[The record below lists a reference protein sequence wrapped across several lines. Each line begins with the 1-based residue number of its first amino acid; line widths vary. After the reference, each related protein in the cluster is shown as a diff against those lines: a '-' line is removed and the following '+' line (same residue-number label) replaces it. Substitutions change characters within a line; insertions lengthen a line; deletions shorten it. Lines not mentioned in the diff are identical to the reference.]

1 MEFEFHFVRPE
12 PRILN
17 NAETQATLL
26 RDADLDELR
35 GTPDPEMEDF
45 AQELGGILG
54 ADFPPRRL
62 ISASV
67 DTDNPFAVNDVR
79 RAAIKHRVSAYFGTS
94 DLFVDAS
101 GISGAIAPEFYVTN
115 SLGTAWAQVSERT
128 IDWAFADALR
138 APVSEGVWVRIT
150 TYDPRPDEF
159 GHSMRF
165 HLLDSGEIK
174 VVWARSTNEIF
185 DVQWRQAVT
194 YEEARAQLLAF
205 ADRCPTTLHHYWQD
219 PQRHGNAP
227 VAESSIKTCDLSQR
241 SQYRLRRLGAFRELP
256 PRVPLRL
263 HDQFEFALELG
274 KDQEG
279 QWRASLK
286 RSPYEGVEKNF
297 ESPDTLLE
305 IAEAYTCK
313 ERGKVLD
320 YFPETAEIPAPL
332 AHTVSAVVLPERD
345 EPWTNSSVCRMHLC
359 AMSHNFAA
367 VGSVENFFQKI
378 NRDFASWFD
387 VIDPHNAE
395 RGQIKIKIP
404 RKESNRAFD
413 LLTAVAMRHGVS
425 LVVDNSEVLFNSSGR
440 RREGQWRSTAEL
452 FESGQCRNR
461 WEVATPQ
468 VLLEAMVLNYSN
480 WQLRLTYTSEDHP
493 RCRQILIVEPNSQE
507 HDRFTITAYESG
519 SFFHEQ
525 WRSRTTREATSL
537 SQGQTLDLIQQVA
550 YEPLQLDEFIHWDSR
565 LGYSLGPEELPFE
578 ISTHTRKSTSLDDR
592 LFKKALREFASEE
605 AGGWIEITDVRTP
618 GDFLRIEPADNPGW
632 VITKWGYNRGGTERG
647 NVYASDMDAA
657 TEIYQSF
664 VGDNWTS
671 LDRRRIKVEPKRAHT
686 PLYVHFPK
694 TQTHTSHHELVHEF
708 YAQEQPDLDVPPPGM
723 EDVCRDLEGFLKQK
737 YVPQQRVKI
746 LVDPVDTERI
756 RGICQIAMKHH
767 ALVFDDD
774 RGLLANGV
782 GSDMQVGSGARLT
795 NSLGSFWREV
805 SGRTLDLAFE
815 DALRPRHPTDVWLKV
830 GIGRNFIRPSDTLSS
845 TLEADGSWLMTW
857 QFAETALGVHKK
869 NLEFRASNY
878 EEAREL
884 LLAFADRSPYL
895 EHLPWQESEAK
906 TTSENVTLVQRAAM
920 PLRRFEAVLEL
931 PRGTMMPLQDKNGE
945 RLLFG
950 QTRTGRWLAALSRD
964 NGFVATRT
972 FTSGQ
977 GVVEFARW
985 YVAADVAEVN
995 DVFKAFIPSLEERW
1009 APRGMAEVSFLML
1022 PQRAEPWADTTVVH
1036 FQHWLAQNNHA
1047 ASEQMRGFVG
1057 ALLEARSAGLQFT
1070 SSAGGAVEAQALT
1083 SVWVDRAGLLDTLT
1097 QMSNIAVAH
1106 GISMVV
1112 NGNHVLLNFAWT
1124 ATDSSNICLMM
1135 KGTDS
1140 FTSKSWMQPSSA
1152 AFAQAIQRIA
1162 DDEKVVVCNRIHTGP
1177 GVADEDFQEFLM
1189 VIETDKRGYCLSYEL
1204 PGGMKNDAHDLS
1216 GGQVSDAFK
1225 IFVQSPTQLLGSV
1238 SWDSF
1243 GQSQM
1248 LTAELERFEMQSNL
1262 FEPVPLGADN
1272 LHELQAVRLP
1282 ATGDFIQVLD
1292 SQVEGD
1298 YIRVYNDS
1306 GRFRTGF
1313 LVSWGHDFGQIENYQ
1328 RKTKHLDEALKLVA
1342 HYVAGDRREFAGLGW
1357 KRREVKGR

>member
-12 PRILN
+12 PRFLN

-26 RDADLDELR
+26 RAADLDELR

-62 ISASV
+62 ISATV
-67 DTDNPFAVNDVR
+67 DTEDPFVVGDIR
-79 RAAIKHRVSAYFGTS
+79 RAALKHRVSAFVGTS

-227 VAESSIKTCDLSQR
+227 VAETSIKTCELSQR

-256 PRVPLRL
+256 PGVPLRL

-345 EPWTNSSVCRMHLC
+345 DPWTNSSVCRMHLC

-565 LGYSLGPEELPFE
+565 LGYSLGPEELPFK

-782 GSDMQVGSGARLT
+782 GSDMQVGSGAR
-795 NSLGSFWREV
+795 
-805 SGRTLDLAFE
+805 
-815 DALRPRHPTDVWLKV
+815 
-830 GIGRNFIRPSDTLSS
+830 
-845 TLEADGSWLMTW
+845 
-857 QFAETALGVHKK
+857 
-869 NLEFRASNY
+869 
-878 EEAREL
+878 
-884 LLAFADRSPYL
+884 
-895 EHLPWQESEAK
+895 
-906 TTSENVTLVQRAAM
+906 
-920 PLRRFEAVLEL
+920 
-931 PRGTMMPLQDKNGE
+931 
-945 RLLFG
+945 
-950 QTRTGRWLAALSRD
+950 
-964 NGFVATRT
+964 
-972 FTSGQ
+972 
-977 GVVEFARW
+977 
-985 YVAADVAEVN
+985 
-995 DVFKAFIPSLEERW
+995 
-1009 APRGMAEVSFLML
+1009 
-1022 PQRAEPWADTTVVH
+1022 
-1036 FQHWLAQNNHA
+1036 
-1047 ASEQMRGFVG
+1047 
-1057 ALLEARSAGLQFT
+1057 
-1070 SSAGGAVEAQALT
+1070 
-1083 SVWVDRAGLLDTLT
+1083 
-1097 QMSNIAVAH
+1097 
-1106 GISMVV
+1106 
-1112 NGNHVLLNFAWT
+1112 
-1124 ATDSSNICLMM
+1124 
-1135 KGTDS
+1135 
-1140 FTSKSWMQPSSA
+1140 
-1152 AFAQAIQRIA
+1152 
-1162 DDEKVVVCNRIHTGP
+1162 
-1177 GVADEDFQEFLM
+1177 
-1189 VIETDKRGYCLSYEL
+1189 
-1204 PGGMKNDAHDLS
+1204 
-1216 GGQVSDAFK
+1216 
-1225 IFVQSPTQLLGSV
+1225 
-1238 SWDSF
+1238 
-1243 GQSQM
+1243 
-1248 LTAELERFEMQSNL
+1248 
-1262 FEPVPLGADN
+1262 
-1272 LHELQAVRLP
+1272 
-1282 ATGDFIQVLD
+1282 
-1292 SQVEGD
+1292 
-1298 YIRVYNDS
+1298 
-1306 GRFRTGF
+1306 
-1313 LVSWGHDFGQIENYQ
+1313 
-1328 RKTKHLDEALKLVA
+1328 
-1342 HYVAGDRREFAGLGW
+1342 
-1357 KRREVKGR
+1357 